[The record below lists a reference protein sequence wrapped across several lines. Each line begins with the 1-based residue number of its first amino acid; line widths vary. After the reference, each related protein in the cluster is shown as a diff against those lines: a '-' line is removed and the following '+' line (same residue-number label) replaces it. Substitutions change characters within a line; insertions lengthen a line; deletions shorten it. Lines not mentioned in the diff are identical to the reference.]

1 MELTCK
7 HQTELYDT
15 EDIAWYISGHR
26 INLCKILNVLSERYE
41 KDLVTRL
48 HEHALPFSNAKS
60 GNTEYFTPDDELLL
74 EVVKCLHKHGCGYL
88 ANNLYSRRSKY
99 GDEIKEHQRSI
110 VEHIREC
117 CGCGDFLDALSRDGS
132 GGSCDFLDFIS
143 KKRYYWILT
152 GLLLPILKQGF
163 VHTPMYDVLLR
174 GAPFLRR
181 AIDDELYLGD
191 GYHDTIN
198 SEILF
203 SGSAV
208 TPQEVTDFAICCS
221 KYRLFQELICDEEFC
236 VDVLVRDI
244 IPHLNKISEIH
255 TGIAEQASAM
265 ISNEALVTEI
275 VSNYTETTPQIS
287 THKGTANAIRIYFE
301 PEYLSSGD
309 TNSKDPV
316 HITGRVLPAFLMY
329 INTEEDPI
337 FYDALPMDCMGNP
350 TMENIFSA
358 DTISTKDLL
367 PLLEVFEENSV
378 PIFLNIEEVK
388 LGKP

>member
-7 HQTELYDT
+7 HEREFYNT

-26 INLCKILNVLSERYE
+26 VNLCKILNVLSERYE

-48 HEHALPFSNAKS
+48 YEHALPFSNAKP
-60 GNTEYFTPDDELLL
+60 GNTEYFIPDNELLL

-110 VEHIREC
+110 VEHMREC
-117 CGCGDFLDALSRDGS
+117 CGCGDFLDALSRDES
-132 GGSCDFLDFIS
+132 GDSCDFLDFIS

-163 VHTPMYDVLLR
+163 VRTPMYDVLLR
-174 GAPFLRR
+174 SVPFLRR
-181 AIDDELYLGD
+181 AIDNELYLGD

-198 SEILF
+198 SAILF
-203 SGSAV
+203 SGSV
-208 TPQEVTDFAICCS
+208 ITPQEVTDFAICHS
-221 KYRLFQELICDEEFC
+221 KYRLFQELICDEEFYI
-236 VDVLVRDI
+236 DILIRDI

-255 TGIAEQASAM
+255 AGIAKQASAM
-265 ISNEALVTEI
+265 VSNEALVTEI
-275 VSNYTETTPQIS
+275 VSKYLESTPKIS
-287 THKGTANAIRIYFE
+287 THGGTTNTIRIYFE
-301 PEYLSSGD
+301 TEYLSSG
-309 TNSKDPV
+309 NGESEDPV
-316 HITGRVLPAFLMY
+316 HIVGRILPAFLMY
-329 INTEEDPI
+329 TNTEEDPGW
-337 FYDALPMDCMGNP
+337 YDSLPMDHISN
-350 TMENIFSA
+350 TTVENIFSA